1 MNTLLYLIPVVDDTA
16 EEVTLIIE
24 VLRTHLDNAQNT
36 DDDDDDDIGEVVE
49 NDGIKSEFWG
59 RIYNYR
65 MNSYDMYQHT
75 WKEATTTTTTTTT
88 TSAATAPKQQQ
99 QQQAETNDSYH
110 NTTQNNSNT
119 NSNNDDNKDNNLQL

>member
-16 EEVTLIIE
+16 DEVTLIIE

-65 MNSYDMYQHT
+65 MNSYDMYQYT
-75 WKEATTTTTTTTT
+75 WKEATTTTTTTT

-99 QQQAETNDSYH
+99 QQQCNDSYH

-119 NSNNDDNKDNNLQL
+119 NSNNDDNKDNNSQL